1 MRNSGRFSRIYRSKL
16 RDFCTANYFVL
27 SCSWF
32 LLFCFFLFSL
42 LNWVAHTY
50 IRLHFLCLRP
60 TKYRVH
66 STVGFFSGMHNAIA
80 TASVFLERFFTSPL
94 SSHDVMSKLFWV
106 ENKVML
112 EKCSVCKQPNR
123 IGNSTELSRGEEFLP
138 RGCDFTTT
146 WNLWSPNIKRV
157 SRNLPRTKFLPR
169 SLRDLVEILGSI
181 LAAELFGSRRDLAE
195 IPKSRRP
202 KSCRDL

>member
-27 SCSWF
+27 YCSWF
-32 LLFCFFLFSL
+32 LLFFFLFSL

-60 TKYRVH
+60 AKYRVH

-106 ENKVML
+106 ENKVIL
-112 EKCSVCKQPNR
+112 EKCSVCKQTNR
-123 IGNSTELSRGEEFLP
+123 IGNSTELSRGDEFLP
-138 RGCDFTTT
+138 RECDCTTT
-146 WNLWSPNIKRV
+146 
-157 SRNLPRTKFLPR
+157 
-169 SLRDLVEILGSI
+169 
-181 LAAELFGSRRDLAE
+181 
-195 IPKSRRP
+195 
-202 KSCRDL
+202 C

>member
-1 MRNSGRFSRIYRSKL
+1 MFSGRFSKNLPFKAARL
-16 RDFCTANYFVL
+16 L
-27 SCSWF
+27 HGQ
-32 LLFCFFLFSL
+32 LFCFVLFLVSFVFFFLFPL

-123 IGNSTELSRGEEFLP
+123 IGNSTELSKGDEFLP
-138 RGCDFTTT
+138 RECDCTTT
-146 WNLWSPNIKRV
+146 
-157 SRNLPRTKFLPR
+157 
-169 SLRDLVEILGSI
+169 
-181 LAAELFGSRRDLAE
+181 
-195 IPKSRRP
+195 
-202 KSCRDL
+202 C